1 MVEVD
6 PAPPIS
12 ATPPPDFFVKHIK
25 EIEDIGEPI
34 NPCFFTYTNTN
45 PTDWYIYYFD
55 LFIYLFIYLFFF
67 SLGGYSKN
75 MMEFEDFGIP

>member
-6 PAPPIS
+6 LAPPIS

-45 PTDWYIYYFD
+45 PTDWYIYYF
-55 LFIYLFIYLFFF
+55 I
-67 SLGGYSKN
+67 
-75 MMEFEDFGIP
+75 